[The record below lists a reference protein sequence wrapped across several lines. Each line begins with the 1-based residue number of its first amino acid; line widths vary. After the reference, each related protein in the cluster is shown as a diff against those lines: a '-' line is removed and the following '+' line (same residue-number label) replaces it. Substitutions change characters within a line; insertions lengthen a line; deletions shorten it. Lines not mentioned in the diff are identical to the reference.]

1 MLKLPFQYLRWH
13 YGQAL
18 RSYGRLAVDCLW
30 YSERVFSI
38 RFLLRTLLLP
48 WKRRN
53 EQYLGGGIEKYFEA
67 VVVSFLSRVVGV
79 VIKLPIIVVGCVLW
93 LCLLLVLVLG
103 FGLWLMAPVLLLGM
117 IVGGSYILYV

>member
-1 MLKLPFQYLRWH
+1 M
-13 YGQAL
+13 
-18 RSYGRLAVDCLW
+18 
-30 YSERVFSI
+30 

-103 FGLWLMAPVLLLGM
+103 FGLWLIAPVLLLGM
-117 IVGGSYILYV
+117 IIGGSYMLYV

>member
-13 YGQAL
+13 YGPAL
-18 RSYGRLAVDCLW
+18 RSYGRLAHDYLW
-30 YSERVFSI
+30 YLEHIFSI

-53 EQYLGGGIEKYFEA
+53 EQYFGGGIEKYFEA

-79 VIKLPIIVVGCVLW
+79 VIKLPIIVVGCVSW
-93 LCLLLVLVLG
+93 LCLLLVLLLG

-117 IVGGSYILYV
+117 IIGGSYMLYV